1 MTDYNYETGEHDF
14 GYEVSGA
21 TGEEYEH
28 KDGCDWVYGNCTCG
42 MADKLHTLMMDE
54 SDEYDGGDW

>member
-1 MTDYNYETGEHDF
+1 MTDFNYDTGEYDF
-14 GYEVSGA
+14 GYEISGA

-42 MADKLHTLMMDE
+42 MADKLHTLMNDE
-54 SDEYDGGDW
+54 SDEYDGSEW

>member
-1 MTDYNYETGEHDF
+1 MTDFNYDTGEYDF

-42 MADKLHTLMMDE
+42 MADTLHTLMMDE